1 MNFLFLGDIV
11 GRSGRDIVLSELPK
25 LKTNEEIDFVI
36 VNGENAA
43 GGYGITKKIC
53 DELFSVG
60 VDVITSGNHIWDQKE
75 TADFISTEKRLLRPL
90 NFMEGTPG
98 SGCEIYSLKNNKKV
112 AVINIM
118 GNVYMK
124 KADDV
129 FNCISLKLQS
139 LKLSKDVDF
148 IIVDIHAEI
157 TSEKMAMGHF
167 LDGQV
172 TLVVGTHSHVPTY
185 DFRILNHGTAYQTDA
200 GMCGDYDSVI
210 GMNKDAALK
219 KFLKQ
224 PNLERLS
231 PALGKGTLSGI
242 KVIADEKTGLAK
254 DIKPITIGAHFNQR
268 SF

>member
-1 MNFLFLGDIV
+1 MVAGTKDAVLMV
-11 GRSGRDIVLSELPK
+11 ESEASGLTEKVMLDAVKFGHEQFGPVIK
-25 LKTNEEIDFVI
+25 MINEF
-36 VNGENAA
+36 AA
-43 GGYGITKKIC
+43 ECK
-53 DELFSVG
+53 
-60 VDVITSGNHIWDQKE
+60 KE
-75 TADFISTEKRLLRPL
+75 TADFISVEKRLLRPL

-98 SGCEIYSLKNNKKV
+98 SGCEIYPLKNNKRV

-157 TSEKMAMGHF
+157 TSEKMAMGHY

-242 KVIADEKTGLAK
+242 KVIADEKTGK
-254 DIKPITIGAHFNQR
+254 RP
-268 SF
+268 

>member
-75 TADFISTEKRLLRPL
+75 TADFISMEKRLLRPL

-118 GNVYMK
+118 GRVFMD
-124 KADDV
+124 ALDDPFAAIESQLGACPMGV
-129 FNCISLKLQS
+129 GC
-139 LKLSKDVDF
+139 DA
-148 IIVDIHAEI
+148 IVIDMHAET

-167 LDGQV
+167 VDGRAS
-172 TLVVGTHSHVPTY
+172 LVIGTHTHTPT
-185 DFRILNHGTAYQTDA
+185 ADA
-200 GMCGDYDSVI
+200 
-210 GMNKDAALK
+210 
-219 KFLKQ
+219 
-224 PNLERLS
+224 
-231 PALGKGTLSGI
+231 
-242 KVIADEKTGLAK
+242 
-254 DIKPITIGAHFNQR
+254 
-268 SF
+268 

>member
-25 LKTNEEIDFVI
+25 IKVNEQIDFVI

-43 GGYGITKKIC
+43 GGYGITRKIC
-53 DELFSVG
+53 DELFASG

-75 TADFISTEKRLLRPL
+75 TADFISEEKRLLRPL
-90 NFMEGTPG
+90 NFMDGTPG
-98 SGCEIYSLKNNKKV
+98 SGCEIYSLKNKKKI

-129 FNCISLKLQS
+129 FNCIAIKLQS
-139 LKLSKDVDF
+139 LKLGKDVDF

-157 TSEKMAMGHF
+157 TSEKMAMGHY

-210 GMNKDAALK
+210 GMNKEGALK

-242 KVIADEKTGLAK
+242 KVTADEKTGLAK

>member
-25 LKTNEEIDFVI
+25 VKAKEEIDFVI

-75 TADFISTEKRLLRPL
+75 TADFISAEKRLLRPL

-98 SGCEIYSLKNNKKV
+98 SGCEIYPLKNNKRV

-118 GNVYMK
+118 
-124 KADDV
+124 
-129 FNCISLKLQS
+129 
-139 LKLSKDVDF
+139 
-148 IIVDIHAEI
+148 
-157 TSEKMAMGHF
+157 
-167 LDGQV
+167 DGQV

>member
-60 VDVITSGNHIWDQKE
+60 
-75 TADFISTEKRLLRPL
+75 
-90 NFMEGTPG
+90 
-98 SGCEIYSLKNNKKV
+98 
-112 AVINIM
+112 
-118 GNVYMK
+118 K

-157 TSEKMAMGHF
+157 TSEKMAMGHY
-167 LDGQV
+167 LDGLV

-185 DFRILNHGTAYQTDA
+185 DFRILNNGTAYQTDA

-210 GMNKDAALK
+210 GMDKDAALK

-242 KVIADEKTGLAK
+242 KVFADDKTGLAK

>member
-25 LKTNEEIDFVI
+25 VKVKEEIDFVI

-75 TADFISTEKRLLRPL
+75 TADFISAEKRLLRPL

-98 SGCEIYSLKNNKKV
+98 SGCEIYPLKNNKRV

-157 TSEKMAMGHF
+157 TSEKMAMGHY

>member
-1 MNFLFLGDIV
+1 
-11 GRSGRDIVLSELPK
+11 
-25 LKTNEEIDFVI
+25 
-36 VNGENAA
+36 
-43 GGYGITKKIC
+43 
-53 DELFSVG
+53 
-60 VDVITSGNHIWDQKE
+60 
-75 TADFISTEKRLLRPL
+75 
-90 NFMEGTPG
+90 MEGTPG

-157 TSEKMAMGHF
+157 TSEKMAMGHY
-167 LDGQV
+167 LDGLV

-185 DFRILNHGTAYQTDA
+185 DFRILNNGTAYQTDA

-210 GMNKDAALK
+210 GMDKDAALK

-242 KVIADEKTGLAK
+242 KVFADDKTGLAK
-254 DIKPITIGAHFNQR
+254 DIKAITIGAHFNQR

>member
-1 MNFLFLGDIV
+1 
-11 GRSGRDIVLSELPK
+11 
-25 LKTNEEIDFVI
+25 
-36 VNGENAA
+36 
-43 GGYGITKKIC
+43 
-53 DELFSVG
+53 
-60 VDVITSGNHIWDQKE
+60 
-75 TADFISTEKRLLRPL
+75 
-90 NFMEGTPG
+90 
-98 SGCEIYSLKNNKKV
+98 
-112 AVINIM
+112 M
-118 GNVYMK
+118 GNIYMK

-139 LKLSKDVDF
+139 LKLGKDADF

-157 TSEKMAMGHF
+157 TSEKMAMGHY

-210 GMNKDAALK
+210 GMNKDAALN